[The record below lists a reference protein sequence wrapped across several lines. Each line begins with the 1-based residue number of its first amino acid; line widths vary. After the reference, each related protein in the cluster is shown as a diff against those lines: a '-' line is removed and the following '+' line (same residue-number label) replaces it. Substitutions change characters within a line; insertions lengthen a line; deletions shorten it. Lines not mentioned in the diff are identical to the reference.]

1 MSGALPSYEV
11 LSQRNV
17 TMFTG
22 CDFLC
27 LYMYSKMT
35 RLFFGNEM
43 SSVVKVNSIFH
54 DMINKD
60 AQSDVCLCCSLTR
73 KLK

>member
-1 MSGALPSYEV
+1 MYMIILIWCYLFVVVVVVGKWGVSGTLPSYEV

-27 LYMYSKMT
+27 LYM
-35 RLFFGNEM
+35 
-43 SSVVKVNSIFH
+43 
-54 DMINKD
+54 
-60 AQSDVCLCCSLTR
+60 
-73 KLK
+73 